1 MSRNLQINSLLL
13 LLVDT
18 VPQTN
23 VNKLRNQVV
32 TISLLHAIG
41 IQTSVE
47 LHAVYS
53 KSRLHH
59 LSHLGLS
66 PLFCFSLLVRA
77 TNYVI
82 V

>member
-47 LHAVYS
+47 LHAVKAGCITYLILVS
-53 KSRLHH
+53 Y
-59 LSHLGLS
+59 
-66 PLFCFSLLVRA
+66 PCFVLV
-77 TNYVI
+77 Y
-82 V
+82 